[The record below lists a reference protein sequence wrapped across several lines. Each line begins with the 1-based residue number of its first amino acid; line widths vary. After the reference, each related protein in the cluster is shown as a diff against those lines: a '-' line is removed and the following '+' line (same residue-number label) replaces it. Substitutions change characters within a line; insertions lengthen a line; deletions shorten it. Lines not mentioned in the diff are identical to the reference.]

1 VGVVIPEHELFAD
14 IKTLNHTVLGIGAA
28 GFALLIAVI
37 VFIARSV
44 TKPLKNLVRTTEE
57 IAKGNLDVSLPP
69 VHSRDEVQ
77 VLSKSVDGMRV
88 ALKEYI
94 ANIAETSAARERIES
109 ELKIAKAIQMN
120 FLPRNFPPFPEQNAF
135 DLFAALKPAR
145 EVGGDLYDFF
155 MIDENHLFFSVGDV
169 SDKGVPAALFMAVT
183 KTLMKGIAERGLT
196 PSQVLSRVNAELC
209 QNNDSAM
216 FVTLACGVLDI
227 STGELQYSNAGHN
240 PPVLIKKDKPPEMLP
255 MPPGLVLGAMEDA
268 VFKTNSI
275 DLKTGDR
282 LVLYTDGVTEA
293 MDENKNLFS
302 ENRLLEIISGMK
314 APDPELMVKDI
325 MNAVEAHASGMPQSD
340 DITVMALYY
349 KKK

>member
-1 VGVVIPEHELFAD
+1 
-14 IKTLNHTVLGIGAA
+14 
-28 GFALLIAVI
+28 
-37 VFIARSV
+37 
-44 TKPLKNLVRTTEE
+44 
-57 IAKGNLDVSLPP
+57 
-69 VHSRDEVQ
+69 
-77 VLSKSVDGMRV
+77 
-88 ALKEYI
+88 
-94 ANIAETSAARERIES
+94 
-109 ELKIAKAIQMN
+109 
-120 FLPRNFPPFPEQNAF
+120 
-135 DLFAALKPAR
+135 
-145 EVGGDLYDFF
+145 
-155 MIDENHLFFSVGDV
+155 
-169 SDKGVPAALFMAVT
+169 MAVT